1 MSKLVIKGNHELH
14 GKVTLSGDQQTIL
27 AIQAAAILST
37 SGTVIVDNVPA
48 TASITTM
55 IQLIRSLK
63 GVVLFDRKQQILKM
77 DATQH
82 LTPVPL
88 SGQSLLATG
97 SVLAR
102 CRQVDLVDTGV
113 SPANSQLIVELVQL
127 LSSMGA
133 KVQENAQGFHIQADY
148 LKGTVISL
156 VGKSLPSVLALM
168 MAATMADG
176 ITVLKDP
183 PYSPAVFELAKI
195 LNKMGARV
203 HGAGTDTIRIQGV
216 TFLHSTDYYALD
228 DQDEAGVYLCL
239 GALTGGD
246 VTVEGAQA
254 VHLRL
259 LTNHLEKMGNTV
271 VIQRNGIRIIGTHVL
286 IPQDVLPTLSQQ
298 CSLSLM
304 TALLVLALH
313 ALGKSQIWHCPKE
326 SRAAIS
332 NVLQAADI
340 NFNNG
345 ILTVNGGY
353 FQVPVKVQT
362 PTALSGL
369 SALAMGLT
377 NSQSLTLSPAEP
389 AGESF
394 NHLLDQLIELGANLE
409 ISFD

>member
-14 GKVTLSGDQQTIL
+14 GKVTLNGDQQTIL

-63 GVVLFDRKQQILKM
+63 GVVLFDRKQQVLKM

-88 SGQSLLATG
+88 SGQSLLAAG
-97 SVLAR
+97 AVLAR

-113 SPANSQLIVELVQL
+113 NPANSQLLVELAQL
-127 LSSMGA
+127 LGLMGA
-133 KVQENAQGFHIQADY
+133 NVQERERGFHIQADY
-148 LKGTVISL
+148 LKGTAISL

-176 ITVLKDP
+176 ITVLHDP
-183 PYSPAVFELAKI
+183 PYSPALFELAKV

-228 DQDEAGVYLCL
+228 DQGEAGVYLCL

-246 VTVEGAQA
+246 VIVEGAQA

-259 LTNHLEKMGNTV
+259 LTNHLEKMGNTI
-271 VIQRNGIRIIGTHVL
+271 VIQRNGVRVIGTHVL
-286 IPQDVLPTLSQQ
+286 IPQDVMPTLSQQ
-298 CSLSLM
+298 CGPSLM
-304 TALLVLALH
+304 TALLALQLH
-313 ALGKSQIWHCPKE
+313 ALGKSQVWHCPRE
-326 SRAAIS
+326 SRVAIS
-332 NVLQAADI
+332 NAVRSAEM
-340 NFNNG
+340 NFKNG
-345 ILTVNGGY
+345 ILTINGGH
-353 FQVPVKVQT
+353 FELPANVQT
-362 PTALSGL
+362 PTALMGL
-369 SALAMGLT
+369 AALAMGLV
-377 NSQSLTLSPAEP
+377 SAHPLTLSPAEP

-394 NHLLDQLIELGANLE
+394 DHLLDQLIELGADLE

>member
-37 SGTVIVDNVPA
+37 SGTVIVDIVPA

-82 LTPVPL
+82 LTQVPL

-97 SVLAR
+97 AVLAR

-113 SPANSQLIVELVQL
+113 SPVSSQLIVELVHL
-127 LSSMGA
+127 LSAMGA
-133 KVQENAQGFHIQADY
+133 QVQETAQGVHIQADY

-156 VGKSLPSVLALM
+156 VGKSLSSVLALM

-228 DQDEAGVYLCL
+228 DQEEAGVYLCL

-246 VTVEGAQA
+246 VIVEGAQA

-286 IPQDVLPTLSQQ
+286 IPQDVLPALSQQ

-304 TALLVLALH
+304 TVLLAFALH

-340 NFNNG
+340 NFKNG
-345 ILTVNGGY
+345 ILTVNGGR
-353 FQVPVKVQT
+353 FQVLDKVHT

-369 SALAMGLT
+369 AALAMGLA
-377 NSQSLTLSPAEP
+377 NSQPLKLSPAEP

-394 NHLLDQLIELGANLE
+394 DHLLDQLIELGANLE